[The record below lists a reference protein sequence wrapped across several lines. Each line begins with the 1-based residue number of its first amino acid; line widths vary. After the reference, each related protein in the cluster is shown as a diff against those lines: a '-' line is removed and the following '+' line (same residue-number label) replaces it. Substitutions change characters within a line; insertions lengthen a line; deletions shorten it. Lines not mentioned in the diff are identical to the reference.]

1 MNTTLFIDEEYLRNF
16 APVSAGVD
24 TSLLWPFVIT
34 SQQTDI
40 LPLIGKALHD
50 RLVASINANTV
61 TADEAELLKLLR
73 DALVWSS
80 LQSYFVF
87 GSIKTRGEG
96 TVRQSGEGNAAASLE
111 EITFLRNE
119 ARSMFYNFA
128 ERVKDHLCDNAN
140 LFPEYHSSEKPTA
153 RDNGPSMGIYLGPA
167 VQSTRMSLRDAAMNY
182 WRWN

>member
-1 MNTTLFIDEEYLRNF
+1 MNTTLFIDEEYLRKF

-24 TSLLWPFVIT
+24 TAALWPFVIT
-34 SQQTDI
+34 SQQMDI
-40 LPLIGKALHD
+40 LPLIGRALHD
-50 RLVASINANTV
+50 RLCASIVANAV
-61 TADEAELLKLLR
+61 TAEEAELLRLLR

-96 TVRQSGEGNAAASLE
+96 TVRQSGDGNAAASLE

-119 ARSMFYNFA
+119 AKSMFYSFA
-128 ERVKDHLCDNAN
+128 ERVKDHLCEHAAD
-140 LFPEYHSSEKPTA
+140 FPEHLSADRPVAQQNRS
-153 RDNGPSMGIYLGPA
+153 NFGIYLGP
-167 VQSTRMSLRDAAMNY
+167 SSKGEGLSLRDAAMNY